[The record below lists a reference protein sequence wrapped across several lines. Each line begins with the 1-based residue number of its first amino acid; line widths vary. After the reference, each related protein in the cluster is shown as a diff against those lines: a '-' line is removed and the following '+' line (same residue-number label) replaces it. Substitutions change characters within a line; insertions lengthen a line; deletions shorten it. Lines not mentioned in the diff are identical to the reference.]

1 MLTEDVIESRNSFVP
16 VTQAITAKGGAIT
29 TTISSHVSAEEKILK
44 KNDVQA
50 RSMLLMALH
59 NEHLMTFNQYK
70 DAKSLFAAIETR
82 FGGFKRF
89 LPSEWNTHVLVWKNK
104 PDLDTMSIDDLYN
117 NFKIVEQEVKRT
129 ASSDSS
135 SQNTAF
141 VSSPST
147 NNLMKFILLME
158 FQSYNV
164 VPPPATLVY
173 NIRRYPPPKID
184 LSYSGLEEF
193 KQPQFKSYG
202 PKSCEI
208 ESTNANENIPN
219 ELKEYLDAPLVKDRV
234 SYNTPCFWVIDDVN
248 KVT

>member
-1 MLTEDVIESRNSFVP
+1 MHENFSATSTTSLDSIFNRLQKIVSWLSVLGEFISQEDSN
-16 VTQAITAKGGAIT
+16 
-29 TTISSHVSAEEKILK
+29 LK
-44 KNDVQA
+44 FL
-50 RSMLLMALH
+50 RS
-59 NEHLMTFNQYK
+59 
-70 DAKSLFAAIETR
+70 
-82 FGGFKRF
+82 